1 MIGRRVMGASL
12 RVIAFLIDWIEMQQP
27 SASTDECDIVA
38 TLKSTIIDHSLP
50 LWSRVGWDD
59 TRGGFVERLD
69 QSGRP
74 DLEATRRVRVQ
85 ARQIYCFAKAAQCG
99 WYPEGRALA
108 LRGLDY
114 LLDKAKG
121 RDGRPGFVHTLAA
134 DGTKLDGRRDCYD
147 HAFVLLALSN
157 VYALN
162 HDTQVLGEIDE
173 LLAFL
178 DGPMRS
184 ATGGYLESLPD
195 AAPRRQNPHMH
206 LLEAMIAAFDA
217 TGDARFLNRA
227 GELFGLF
234 TSHFY
239 DAPRRVLGEYFENDW
254 TTIEP
259 VCVEPGHQ
267 AEWTWLL
274 KEYQRI
280 SGHDTAAYREQL
292 LASTL
297 RYQDASGCLIDEGNA
312 DGVITKSTRRCW
324 PQTELAKAWLAQAQ
338 HGVAG
343 AEQAARAALRSLHR
357 FYLCHPVRGAW
368 YDQFDQ
374 NGRSLVDVVPAS
386 TFYHIFCAVHEA
398 DQVLG

>member
-1 MIGRRVMGASL
+1 M
-12 RVIAFLIDWIEMQQP
+12 IAFLIEWMEMQQP
-27 SASTDECDIVA
+27 CASKDECDIVA
-38 TLKSTIIDHSLP
+38 TLKSTIIEHALP
-50 LWSRVGWDD
+50 LWSGVGWDD

-69 QSGRP
+69 QFGRP
-74 DLEATRRVRVQ
+74 DLDATRRVRVQ

-108 LRGLDY
+108 LKGLDY
-114 LLDKAKG
+114 LLSKAKG
-121 RDGRPGFVHTLAA
+121 RDGKPGYVHTLGP
-134 DGTKLDGRRDCYD
+134 DGTTLDSRRDCYD

-157 VYALN
+157 VYAL
-162 HDTQVLGEIDE
+162 DQDAQVRGEIDE
-173 LLAFL
+173 LTAFL

-184 ATGGYLESLPD
+184 ESGGYRESLPD
-195 AAPRRQNPHMH
+195 ALPRRQNPHMH

-217 TGDARFLNRA
+217 TGDVAFRNLA
-227 GELFGLF
+227 GELFALF
-234 TSHFY
+234 TSRFY
-239 DAPRRVLGEYFENDW
+239 DQQRCVLGEYFETDW
-254 TTIEP
+254 TMIEP

-292 LASTL
+292 LTSTL
-297 RYQDASGCLIDEGNA
+297 RYQDASGCLVDEGNA
-312 DGVITKSTRRCW
+312 EGVITKSTRRCW

-343 AEQAARAALRSLHR
+343 AEQAARTALQSLYSN
-357 FYLCHPVRGAW
+357 YLCHPVRGGW

-374 NGRSLVDVVPAS
+374 SGRSLVDAVPAS
-386 TFYHIFCAVHEA
+386 TFYHVFCAVHEA
-398 DQVLG
+398 EQVLG